1 MFACLHQNGFPCLL
15 LFPLSISISYGT
27 KKLLFISGMTTR
39 GETRERERERQQ
51 FLDDAKKAGDVCELA
66 SVDGASG
73 ERDIQ

>member
-1 MFACLHQNGFPCLL
+1 MLASKWIPLL
-15 LFPLSISISYGT
+15 IAFSSFNFHLLRY

-66 SVDGASG
+66 SVERASG